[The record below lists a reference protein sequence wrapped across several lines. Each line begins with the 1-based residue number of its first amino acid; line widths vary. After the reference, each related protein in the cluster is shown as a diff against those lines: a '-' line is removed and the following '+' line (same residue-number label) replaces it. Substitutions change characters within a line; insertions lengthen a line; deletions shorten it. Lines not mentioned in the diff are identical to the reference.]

1 MAKINTF
8 CQFFFLTFFFCNTL
22 LRNSDWIVRST
33 MNVYL
38 ANAEVRPELEK
49 IPTIPESSNGYMVP
63 RKQKCWY
70 GQGHSG
76 PRGVKLVHCEL
87 FIFWNELHV
96 PITLW
101 YYRRFSISMRN
112 VYPVIGFHKTRP
124 LWKRSLFPSCSRD
137 VSW

>member
-1 MAKINTF
+1 
-8 CQFFFLTFFFCNTL
+8 
-22 LRNSDWIVRST
+22 

-76 PRGVKLVHCEL
+76 PRVKLVHCEL
-87 FIFWNELHV
+87 NVSKCILCIIQIMILEKVSHIHEKCV
-96 PITLW
+96 PHHG
-101 YYRRFSISMRN
+101 ISQN
-112 VYPVIGFHKTRP
+112 
-124 LWKRSLFPSCSRD
+124 
-137 VSW
+137 